1 MQFKLISQ
9 YRQFYIPKFLALF
22 LILLFFLPV
31 RFFAQSNTNQN
42 TEYKIKN
49 ALIGFGVGSRQQGD
63 LESAKNLL
71 TCDITGLSLMV
82 VGGVGLVVTDIAY
95 GYMKAYWGDITTAD
109 YWINGSILGAGAIV
123 FITGR
128 IFGIILPD
136 KFTITENVDINLDS
150 YDEGLTL
157 NLKIKL

>member
-1 MQFKLISQ
+1 MNSIFFSHICQLHKL
-9 YRQFYIPKFLALF
+9 KFLS
-22 LILLFFLPV
+22 LILLLFLLQPSIT
-31 RFFAQSNTNQN
+31 FAQSDPNA
-42 TEYKIKN
+42 EYKIKN

-109 YWINGSILGAGAIV
+109 YWISGSILGAGAIV

-136 KFTITENVDINLDS
+136 KFKITENVTMSVDCFDKELA
-150 YDEGLTL
+150 L
-157 NLKIKL
+157 NFKIMF